1 MLTIPRLVFSLLIIG
16 LSLQFNFGQTNQ
28 NYAVDPMSTIAV
40 EVARVSQNVEQLTAQ
55 LKAFVDK
62 FEKVGGISFNDK
74 QQRLVLG
81 MELLVRAEQ
90 RIAEW
95 QKYQIE
101 LVQKQGETRAKLSAI
116 EVELRPERIDRSLQF
131 EGTTRTEELR
141 ESRRALLAAER
152 QSLSLLMNQIE
163 ISLSEANAT
172 LRESQALANR
182 LRRTFVPQI
191 EQELFQ

>member
-1 MLTIPRLVFSLLIIG
+1 MPRLSRVVFSLLIISV
-16 LSLQFNFGQTNQ
+16 LVSVSFGQANQ
-28 NYAVDPMSTIAV
+28 TYVADPMTTIAV
-40 EVARVSQNVEQLTAQ
+40 EVSRVSQNVEQLTKQ
-55 LKAFVDK
+55 LKEFVDK
-62 FEKVGGISFNDK
+62 FEKVGGMGFSEK

-95 QKYQIE
+95 QKYQID
-101 LVQKQGETRAKLSAI
+101 LVAKQGETRAKLSAI

-141 ESRRALLAAER
+141 ESRRALLTAER
-152 QSLSLLMNQIE
+152 QSLNALMNQIE
-163 ISLSEANAT
+163 NSLNEANAT

-182 LRRTFVPQI
+182 LRRTFLPQI
-191 EQELFQ
+191 EQELYQ

>member
-1 MLTIPRLVFSLLIIG
+1 M
-16 LSLQFNFGQTNQ
+16 N
-28 NYAVDPMSTIAV
+28 TIAI
-40 EVARVSQNVEQLTAQ
+40 EVSRVSQNVQTLSDR
-55 LKAFVDK
+55 LKEFVDK
-62 FEKVGGISFNDK
+62 FEKVGGISFNEK

-101 LVQKQGETRAKLSAI
+101 LVERQGETRAKLSAI

-141 ESRRALLAAER
+141 ESRRALLTAER
-152 QSLSLLMNQIE
+152 QSLNLLMNQIE
-163 ISLSEANAT
+163 TSLNEANAT

-182 LRRTFVPQI
+182 LRRTFLPQI
-191 EQELFQ
+191 EQELYSH